1 MGYQEDTIDWQ
12 AVRDINTWLDEG
24 VGQLYQQQPFAQ
36 DWARV
41 AKIAE
46 ELGEAVENMPADATA
61 QDYERVAALDHARPG
76 RLRADLVRRPE
87 PWKPPRQRGLPEMLD
102 ELADTAPLSSRSHHR
117 GHAGDA
123 RPHPGQARPDRAAHA
138 RVDWASGGSQCLT
151 RTGDYRR
158 GTRTWR
164 CTRLSRYRTAS
175 PYGLV

>member
-61 QDYERVAALDHARPG
+61 QDYERVAALNKTLG
-76 RLRADLVRRPE
+76 RAISALISFTGQNPR
-87 PWKPPRQRGLPEMLD
+87 KPQRHEGFTEMLD
-102 ELADTAPLSSRSHHR
+102 ELADTAITAILAIQHFTVDTQETRDLIR
-117 GHAGDA
+117 GKLA
-123 RPHPGQARPDRAAHA
+123 RIERRMRESIGPVEVPGA
-138 RVDWASGGSQCLT
+138 
-151 RTGDYRR
+151 
-158 GTRTWR
+158 
-164 CTRLSRYRTAS
+164 
-175 PYGLV
+175 